1 MSLLINN
8 EERTTRNCE
17 NAHTKYQGVLY
28 KDSIFSNITI

>member
-17 NAHTKYQGVLY
+17 NAHTKYQGVLL
-28 KDSIFSNITI
+28 KIAFLAT